1 MSEQCPQTVVIERTR
16 TKELVLVAAED
27 YVELAEKHIR
37 KGEAYGITL
46 RGRVLEI
53 WKEEGGVRRVAA
65 SEELPEDEARRVKE
79 DMLNVKDFRSFAT
92 LVFFLLYIRKKLARG
107 VHAGSRI

>member
-1 MSEQCPQTVVIERTR
+1 MSKQYPQTVIIKRTK
-16 TKELVLVAAED
+16 TKELVLTAAED
-27 YVELAEKHIR
+27 YAELAERHIK

-46 RGRVLEI
+46 RGRILEI

-65 SEELPEDEARRVKE
+65 SEELPEEEAKKTKE

-92 LVFFLLYIRKKLARG
+92 LVFFLLYIRKKLIKGA
-107 VHAGSRI
+107 HAHSRI